1 LVVDPLEPL
10 RSVLGHIP
18 EENLLSQLEITL
30 FLSPTLFGETAS
42 NWDTINWSA
51 LASLLSM
58 RHGPSLKLWIYLH
71 IKVENSLRTQM
82 KMIQSCLR
90 MKIEEAFSNFEKQNH
105 GCLVLVF
112 DCRTSTEIEEEA
124 ATKLQMEKLLQ
135 RMH

>member
-1 LVVDPLEPL
+1 M
-10 RSVLGHIP
+10 P

-51 LASLLSM
+51 LACLLST
-58 RHGPSLKLWIYLH
+58 RHGPFLRLWIYLH
-71 IKVENSLRTQM
+71 IKVENSLCTQM
-82 KMIQSCLR
+82 KMIQSRLR
-90 MKIEEAFSNFEKQNH
+90 MKIEEAFSNFEKQNY

-135 RMH
+135 MMH

>member
-1 LVVDPLEPL
+1 MEHL
-10 RSVLGHIP
+10 P
-18 EENLLSQLEITL
+18 EQNLLSQLEITL

-58 RHGPSLKLWIYLH
+58 KPGPFRTLRISLH

-82 KMIQSCLR
+82 KIIQSRLGL
-90 MKIEEAFSNFEKQNH
+90 KIEEAFSKFEKQNY

-112 DCRTSTEIEEEA
+112 DCQTSTEFEEEA
-124 ATKLQMEKLLQ
+124 ATKLQMERLLQ
-135 RMH
+135 MMH